1 VTLNDLAKELH
12 LSIATMSRA
21 LSRPETVAPE
31 TRRRVLEAVKKSGY
45 RPNGIA
51 RSLRTQET
59 RTIGIVVSDI
69 RNPFFAA
76 IVKAVDDVARANRY
90 TVLICNAD
98 EDGKNEE
105 AALQLFLD
113 RQVSGVIHCS
123 TGANLDL
130 LHEFQRRGVPIIDL
144 DRQSGL
150 EDVDTVVL
158 DNEAG
163 ASLAANHLVE
173 LGHRRIGFIAGP
185 RHLSNSQKRLEGFRK
200 ALRRAGVL
208 LTRDLVEYGDFRE
221 ESGYQ
226 AARKLLELPNPPSA
240 LFVSNNEM
248 TAGALAA
255 IRDRGV
261 RVPRDLSLVGF
272 DDARWARYLDPPLTV
287 VAQPTQAMGQ
297 KAGEML
303 LTRLR
308 RKNGP
313 QLAVFEPQ
321 LVIRG
326 STARV
331 RGSAGTRSRAS
342 GSLRCS

>member
-163 ASLAANHLVE
+163 ASMAANHLVE

-200 ALRRAGVL
+200 ALRRAGVP
-208 LTRDLVEYGDFRE
+208 LTRELVEYGDFRE

-255 IRDRGV
+255 VRDRGV

-297 KAGEML
+297 KAGELL

-331 RGSAGTRSRAS
+331 RAGDVRRET
-342 GSLRCS
+342 